1 MWLTMNLLKTT
12 RRLGRVRNMDR
23 WVYVGFCLYGLMVGM
38 AEGILWVFVKHEDGL
53 KCKKKEVKMRVHPN
67 GRG

>member
-1 MWLTMNLLKTT
+1 
-12 RRLGRVRNMDR
+12 MDR
-23 WVYVGFCLYGLMVGM
+23 WVYVGFCLSVFMVGM